1 MLAFMS
7 SKKLSAT
14 GFATIGTISGGKR
27 KLMKFNLRGGYNN
40 RQFFKLCTERYWE
53 SHGTYYYSGDEYF
66 PQQLAKVK
74 MKKGQTYYI
83 YLCFHKGD
91 VISLKIS

>member
-1 MLAFMS
+1 MKTRILSIAALMLAFMS

-40 RQFFKLCTERYWE
+40 RQFFKFSSKNLGSSKRSRER
-53 SHGTYYYSGDEYF
+53 TNNF
-66 PQQLAKVK
+66 V
-74 MKKGQTYYI
+74 
-83 YLCFHKGD
+83 
-91 VISLKIS
+91 